1 MKEKTKFKLI
11 IWTFA
16 IVSFYLSNRGYTT
29 ESLLIVNAM
38 FLYAILFVLQR
49 IEQHIRPK
57 IKTGKL
63 DSWLLNYWNKHDEE
77 N

>member
-57 IKTGKL
+57 IKTNKL
-63 DSWLLNYWNKHDEE
+63 DSWLLNYWNKHEEE